1 MGSVHLHL
9 CHVIRTIQW
18 LITPSFKQW
27 SRLRVS
33 LNLSS
38 YEIDES
44 LVPKF
49 SLPRFGPIVAR
60 YHGIC
65 TLEYQ
70 TRLGSQIFCID
81 IRGVFTDSL
90 IIDVCTKQEQ
100 VGLTS
105 INKVLTSAKFSQIW
119 SLLLHKTLEG
129 CSCLFMCTN
138 PRSSSRSAIFLVS
151 QDSSSF
157 QLFYPSWHF
166 PCKPHT

>member
-70 TRLGSQIFCID
+70 TRLGSQIFTPWRRID
-81 IRGVFTDSL
+81 LTRYQTIVILPMVLGAVYLQIFFQGHQELHVDEKVEHWKPSIGGTQAMEIPLRNMRRIVCLPPLPLPTRIL
-90 IIDVCTKQEQ
+90 I
-100 VGLTS
+100 LT
-105 INKVLTSAKFSQIW
+105 
-119 SLLLHKTLEG
+119 LLPML
-129 CSCLFMCTN
+129 
-138 PRSSSRSAIFLVS
+138 
-151 QDSSSF
+151 
-157 QLFYPSWHF
+157 
-166 PCKPHT
+166 